1 VLLVDVARSSEK
13 RRASS
18 VKDDERDDVVIV
30 ERGEWIVARVGI
42 N

>member
-1 VLLVDVARSSEK
+1 VARSCEK

-18 VKDDERDDVVIV
+18 VKDERDDVVIV
-30 ERGEWIVARVGI
+30 ERSEWIVARVGI